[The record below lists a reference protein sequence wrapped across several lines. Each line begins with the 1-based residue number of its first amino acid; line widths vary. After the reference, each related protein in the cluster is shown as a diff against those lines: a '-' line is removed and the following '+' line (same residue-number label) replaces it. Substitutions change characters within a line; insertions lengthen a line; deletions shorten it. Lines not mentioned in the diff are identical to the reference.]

1 MPPRIFVSSTF
12 TDLKDHRSAVFS
24 VIDGERGKAHAME
37 FFGARPSAP
46 KEECLC
52 EVRKA
57 HVFVLI
63 LGMRYGSLDPE
74 SGLSFT
80 HLEYLEAQRLNLPS
94 LIYLIDEA
102 EHLVLPRDVEVG
114 ESALKLRALKD
125 AVSASH
131 VVSRFCSPADLRER
145 FLGDLSSLFQ
155 REKLGLDSRELE
167 VLVSKLPRVTWM
179 NDERLTFLIEQL
191 GEMASHYTR
200 RTVIKEVLEFLL
212 VGDRQSAVFLTA
224 KHARLDIRK
233 SIDLC
238 MAIEK
243 KLAEIIERGRQKL
256 GEEKEAKQIPE
267 PRPRADV
274 APRKR

>member
-1 MPPRIFVSSTF
+1 MPPRIFISSTF
-12 TDLKDHRSAVFS
+12 TDLKEHRSALFS
-24 VIDGERGKAHAME
+24 VIDGENGKAHAME
-37 FFGARPSAP
+37 FFGARPGAP
-46 KEECLC
+46 KEECLG

-80 HLEYLEAQRLNLPS
+80 HLEYLEAQLLSLPS

-102 EHLVLPRDVEVG
+102 EHLVLPKDVDVD
-114 ESALKLRALKD
+114 ESAAKLRLLKEH
-125 AVSASH
+125 VSVAH
-131 VVSRFCSPADLRER
+131 VVSRFCSPADLRAK

-155 REKLGLDSRELE
+155 REKIGLESRELE

-179 NDERLTFLIEQL
+179 NDERLTFLVGQL
-191 GEMASHYTR
+191 EDMASHYTR

-224 KHARLDIRK
+224 KHTSLDIRK

-238 MAIEK
+238 MVIEK
-243 KLAEIIERGRQKL
+243 KLTEIIESGRPKL
-256 GEEKEAKQIPE
+256 GKENEANVRRIK
-267 PRPRADV
+267 
-274 APRKR
+274 